1 MSQITIGD
9 KTLNFKDSVYT
20 GDQWE
25 QVASWVLNGGGAQI
39 DENVEIAVKKA
50 AEAMQSA
57 QSASASSTSA
67 IDSADLSQSYAVGG
81 TGTRDGE
88 NTDNAKYYSEQAG
101 KVLNAL
107 NNAHIDENGHLVYT
121 SPDGSTV
128 DLGEVVGSSI
138 QSIERTSGTGAPGT
152 TDTYTVTLT
161 NGNTTTFQV
170 YNGKDGSG
178 AGDMTKAVYDP
189 KGKAQDIFAYAD
201 AKQAKITASGILK
214 GNGTGG
220 VSTAVKGTDYAA
232 PSVGVSVTLRAS
244 GWNANAKTQ
253 TVSVAGVTATANGSL
268 RIAQSAT
275 DEQFTAWG
283 AAQPRVTAQADG
295 SITVKLAGT
304 VPTIDIPVEVLIV

>member
-25 QVASWVLNGGGAQI
+25 QVASWVLNGGGTLI
-39 DENVEIAVKKA
+39 DENVEIVTQKASETLQAAQNAVA
-50 AEAMQSA
+50 SA
-57 QSASASSTSA
+57 QAADGSS
-67 IDSADLSQSYAVGG
+67 DLSQSYAVGG
-81 TGTRDGE
+81 TGTRNGE

-101 KVLNAL
+101 EVVNAL
-107 NNAHIDENGHLVYT
+107 NNAHIDERGHLVYT
-121 SPDGSTV
+121 SPDGYTV

-138 QSIERTSGTGAPGT
+138 ESIERTSGTGASGT

-178 AGDMTKAVYDP
+178 AAV
-189 KGKAQDIFAYAD
+189 AF
-201 AKQAKITASGILK
+201 T
-214 GNGTGG
+214 
-220 VSTAVKGTDYAA
+220 
-232 PSVGVSVTLRAS
+232 VTLSAS
-244 GWNANAKTQ
+244 GWDADAKTQ
-253 TVSVAGVTATANGSL
+253 TVSVAGVTASSNGSL

-283 AAQPRVTAQADG
+283 AAQPRVTAQAAG
-295 SITVKLAGT
+295 TLTVKVAGT

>member
-9 KTLNFKDSVYT
+9 KTLNFKDSAYT

-25 QVASWVLNGGGAQI
+25 QVASWVLNGGGTLI
-39 DENVEIAVKKA
+39 DENVEIVTQKASETLQAAQNAVA
-50 AEAMQSA
+50 SA
-57 QSASASSTSA
+57 QAADGSS
-67 IDSADLSQSYAVGG
+67 DLSQSYAVGG

-101 KVLNAL
+101 AVVNSL

-121 SPDGSTV
+121 SPGGSTV

-178 AGDMTKAVYDP
+178 
-189 KGKAQDIFAYAD
+189 
-201 AKQAKITASGILK
+201 
-214 GNGTGG
+214 
-220 VSTAVKGTDYAA
+220 
-232 PSVGVSVTLRAS
+232 SVGVTDTLSAS
-244 GWNANAKTQ
+244 GWDADAKTQ
-253 TVSVAGVTATANGSL
+253 TVSVAGVTATANC
-268 RIAQSAT
+268 II
-275 DEQFTAWG
+275 TAAPDSYMAYAEAG
-283 AAQPRVTAQADG
+283 VRCTAQG
-295 SITVKLAGT
+295 AGTLTFACET
-304 VPTIDIPVEVLIV
+304 VPTSDVSANVLILG

>member
-25 QVASWVLNGGGAQI
+25 QVASWVLNGGGTQI
-39 DENVEIAVKKA
+39 DENVEIAIKKA
-50 AEAMQSA
+50 TEAMQSA

-67 IDSADLSQSYAVGG
+67 SDSSDLSQSYAVGG
-81 TGTRDGE
+81 TGTRGGE

-101 KVLNAL
+101 AVVNSL

-121 SPDGSTV
+121 SPVGSTV

-161 NGNTTTFQV
+161 NGDTTTFQV

-178 AGDMTKAVYDP
+178 AGDMTKSVYDP
-189 KGKAQDIFAYAD
+189 QGKAQDIFAYAD
-201 AKQAKITASGILK
+201 AKQSKITASGILK
-214 GNGTGG
+214 GNGAGG
-220 VSTAVKGTDYAA
+220 VSAAVKGTDYAG

-253 TVSVAGVTATANGSL
+253 TVSVAGVTATANC
-268 RIAQSAT
+268 IITAAT
-275 DEQFTAWG
+275 DSYMAYAEAG
-283 AAQPRVTAQADG
+283 VRCTAQG
-295 SITVKLAGT
+295 AGTLTFACET
-304 VPTIDIPVEVLIV
+304 VPTADVAANVLIPG